1 MIKKQAPLTTGER
14 KGFFKNNTIMIEVE
28 HLTKFYGLV
37 PAVSDLSF
45 QVGQGEVVGFL
56 GPNGAGKT
64 TTMKILTCFLP
75 PTSGQA
81 RIDGLDISRDSL
93 GVRQKIGYLPENNP
107 LYSEMTV
114 EGFLSFAAQA
124 KGVPSRDAKTAAAKV
139 AEDCGL
145 GTVRGRIIGH
155 LSKGFRQRVG
165 LAQAL
170 LNDPPVLILDEP
182 TIGLDPAQVIEIRQL
197 IKSLGRERTILLSS
211 HILPEISQVCQKVII
226 LNQGRIVATDTVSS
240 LTTQLQSSRKI
251 KLILPRPAGGHPA
264 HPGGHKRDSA
274 DRTQGRG
281 GSLRTRNA
289 ERTGRP
295 GGYQPGGRSAG
306 LGPAGNA
313 RPGIKSG
320 GNLCPVG
327 DGRTNRR
334 GTEAG
339 KEPEMEKPGGES

>member
-1 MIKKQAPLTTGER
+1 
-14 KGFFKNNTIMIEVE
+14 MIEVE

-37 PAVSDLSF
+37 PAISDLSF

-93 GVRQKIGYLPENNP
+93 EVRQKIGYLPENNP

-124 KGVPSRDAKTAAAKV
+124 KGIPSRAAKTAAAKV
-139 AEDCGL
+139 DEDCGL
-145 GTVRGRIIGH
+145 GPVRGRIIGH

-226 LNQGRIVATDTVSS
+226 LNQGRIVATDTVSN
-240 LTTQLQSSRKI
+240 LTAQLQNSRKI
-251 KLILPRPAGGHPA
+251 KLIVRGPREAILPTLAAINGILRIEPQDDEGAYELEMQ
-264 HPGGHKRDSA
+264 KELDVRA
-274 DRTQGRG
+274 DISRAVVQQGWDLLEMRSQEL
-281 GSLRTRNA
+281 SLEEVFVQLVT
-289 ERTGRP
+289 EEPTGEEP
-295 GGYQPGGRSAG
+295 M
-306 LGPAGNA
+306 
-313 RPGIKSG
+313 
-320 GNLCPVG
+320 
-327 DGRTNRR
+327 
-334 GTEAG
+334 G
-339 KEPEMEKPGGES
+339 KEQEMEKPGGES

>member
-1 MIKKQAPLTTGER
+1 
-14 KGFFKNNTIMIEVE
+14 MIEVE

-37 PAVSDLSF
+37 PAISDLSF

-93 GVRQKIGYLPENNP
+93 EVRQKIGYLPENNP

-114 EGFLSFAAQA
+114 EGFLSFVAQA
-124 KGVPSRDAKTAAAKV
+124 KGLSSRSVKTAAGKV

-145 GTVRGRIIGH
+145 GSVRGRIIGH

-226 LNQGRIVATDTVSS
+226 LNQGRIVATDTVSN
-240 LTTQLQSSRKI
+240 LTAQLQSSRKI
-251 KLILPRPAGGHPA
+251 KLTIRGPREAILPTLAAINGIIRIEPQDDEGAYELEMQ
-264 HPGGHKRDSA
+264 KELDVRA
-274 DRTQGRG
+274 DISRAVVQQGWDLLEMRSQEL
-281 GSLRTRNA
+281 SLEEVFVQLVT
-289 ERTGRP
+289 EEPTGEEP
-295 GGYQPGGRSAG
+295 M
-306 LGPAGNA
+306 
-313 RPGIKSG
+313 
-320 GNLCPVG
+320 
-327 DGRTNRR
+327 
-334 GTEAG
+334 G
-339 KEPEMEKPGGES
+339 KELEMEKPGGES

>member
-1 MIKKQAPLTTGER
+1 
-14 KGFFKNNTIMIEVE
+14 MIEVE

-124 KGVPSRDAKTAAAKV
+124 KGLPSRDAKIAAAKV

-240 LTTQLQSSRKI
+240 LTAQLQSSRKI
-251 KLILPRPAGGHPA
+251 RLILRGPREDILSTLAAINGILRIEPKDEEGAYELEMQ
-264 HPGGHKRDSA
+264 KELDVRA
-274 DRTQGRG
+274 DISRAIVQQGWDLLEMRG
-281 GSLRTRNA
+281 QELSLEEVFVQLVT
-289 ERTGRP
+289 EEPTG
-295 GGYQPGGRSAG
+295 
-306 LGPAGNA
+306 
-313 RPGIKSG
+313 
-320 GNLCPVG
+320 
-327 DGRTNRR
+327 
-334 GTEAG
+334 E
-339 KEPEMEKPGGES
+339 EPKGENPKMEKPGGES

>member
-1 MIKKQAPLTTGER
+1 
-14 KGFFKNNTIMIEVE
+14 
-28 HLTKFYGLV
+28 
-37 PAVSDLSF
+37 
-45 QVGQGEVVGFL
+45 
-56 GPNGAGKT
+56 
-64 TTMKILTCFLP
+64 MKILTCFLP

-81 RIDGLDISRDSL
+81 RIDGLDLSRDSL

-124 KGVPSRDAKTAAAKV
+124 KGIPGRNTKTAAAKV

-145 GTVRGRIIGH
+145 ESVRGRIIGH

-182 TIGLDPAQVIEIRQL
+182 TIGLDPAQVVEIRQL

-211 HILPEISQVCQKVII
+211 HILPEIGQLCQKVII

-251 KLILPRPAGGHPA
+251 KLTIRGPQEAILTTLGGINGILRIEPQDDEEA
-264 HPGGHKRDSA
+264 YELEMRKDLDVRA
-274 DRTQGRG
+274 DISRAVVQQGWDLLEMRSQDL
-281 GSLRTRNA
+281 SLEEIFVHLVT
-289 ERTGRP
+289 EEPTGEEP
-295 GGYQPGGRSAG
+295 KG
-306 LGPAGNA
+306 
-313 RPGIKSG
+313 
-320 GNLCPVG
+320 
-327 DGRTNRR
+327 
-334 GTEAG
+334 EA
-339 KEPEMEKPGGES
+339 PEMEKPGGES

>member
-1 MIKKQAPLTTGER
+1 
-14 KGFFKNNTIMIEVE
+14 MIEVE
-28 HLTKFYGLV
+28 HLTKYYGLV

-45 QVGQGEVVGFL
+45 KVDQGEVVGFL

-81 RIDGLDISRDSL
+81 RIDGLDLSRDSL

-124 KGVPSRDAKTAAAKV
+124 KGLPSRAAKTAAARV
-139 AEDCGL
+139 AGDCGL
-145 GTVRGRIIGH
+145 ESSVRGRIIGH

-240 LTTQLQSSRKI
+240 LTAQLQSSRKI
-251 KLILPRPAGGHPA
+251 HLTIRGPREAILHTLAAINGILRIEPRDDEGAYELEMRKELDVRADVSRAVVQQGWDLLEMRGQDLSLEEIFVQLVTEEPAGEEPKG
-264 HPGGHKRDSA
+264 
-274 DRTQGRG
+274 
-281 GSLRTRNA
+281 
-289 ERTGRP
+289 E
-295 GGYQPGGRSAG
+295 
-306 LGPAGNA
+306 
-313 RPGIKSG
+313 
-320 GNLCPVG
+320 
-327 DGRTNRR
+327 
-334 GTEAG
+334 
-339 KEPEMEKPGGES
+339 EPEMEMPGGES

>member
-1 MIKKQAPLTTGER
+1 
-14 KGFFKNNTIMIEVE
+14 MIEVE

-37 PAVSDLSF
+37 PAISDLSF

-107 LYSEMTV
+107 LYGEMTV
-114 EGFLSFAAQA
+114 ERFLSFAAQA
-124 KGVPSRDAKTAAAKV
+124 KGLPGREATTAAARV

-145 GTVRGRIIGH
+145 EAVRGRIIGH

-170 LNDPPVLILDEP
+170 LKEPPVLILDEP

-251 KLILPRPAGGHPA
+251 KLVLRGPREAIRSTLAAIPGILRIEPKEAEGAYELEMQKDLDVRADISRAVVQQGWDLLEMHSQELSLEEIFVQLVTEEPTGEERAGEEWAGEEPAGNES
-264 HPGGHKRDSA
+264 KI
-274 DRTQGRG
+274 
-281 GSLRTRNA
+281 
-289 ERTGRP
+289 E
-295 GGYQPGGRSAG
+295 QPGGVS
-306 LGPAGNA
+306 
-313 RPGIKSG
+313 
-320 GNLCPVG
+320 
-327 DGRTNRR
+327 
-334 GTEAG
+334 
-339 KEPEMEKPGGES
+339 

>member
-1 MIKKQAPLTTGER
+1 
-14 KGFFKNNTIMIEVE
+14 MIEVE
-28 HLTKFYGLV
+28 HLTKYYGLV
-37 PAVSDLSF
+37 PAISDLSF
-45 QVGQGEVVGFL
+45 KVGQGEVVGFL

-124 KGVPSRDAKTAAAKV
+124 KGVPSRNAKTASAKV
-139 AEDCGL
+139 ADDCGL
-145 GTVRGRIIGH
+145 GPVRERIIGH

-211 HILPEISQVCQKVII
+211 HILPEISQICQKVII
-226 LNQGRIVATDTVSS
+226 LNQGHIVAIDTVSS
-240 LTTQLQSSRKI
+240 LTTQLQSSRKLQLTI
-251 KLILPRPAGGHPA
+251 RGPREAILPTLAAINGILRIEPRDNEGAYELEMQKELDVRADISRTVVQQGWDLLEMRSQELSLEEIFVQLVTEEPA
-264 HPGGHKRDSA
+264 
-274 DRTQGRG
+274 
-281 GSLRTRNA
+281 A
-289 ERTGRP
+289 EEP
-295 GGYQPGGRSAG
+295 
-306 LGPAGNA
+306 
-313 RPGIKSG
+313 K
-320 GNLCPVG
+320 
-327 DGRTNRR
+327 
-334 GTEAG
+334 G
-339 KEPEMEKPGGES
+339 KVPEMEMTGGES

>member
-1 MIKKQAPLTTGER
+1 
-14 KGFFKNNTIMIEVE
+14 MIEVE

-124 KGVPSRDAKTAAAKV
+124 KGVPSRDAKIAAAKV

-240 LTTQLQSSRKI
+240 LTAQLQSSRKI
-251 KLILPRPAGGHPA
+251 KLTIRGPRENILSTLAAINGILRIEAKDEEGA
-264 HPGGHKRDSA
+264 YELEMQKELDVRA
-274 DRTQGRG
+274 DISRAVVQQGWDLLEMRG
-281 GSLRTRNA
+281 QELSLEEVFVQLVT
-289 ERTGRP
+289 EESTGEEP
-295 GGYQPGGRSAG
+295 KGE
-306 LGPAGNA
+306 
-313 RPGIKSG
+313 K
-320 GNLCPVG
+320 
-327 DGRTNRR
+327 
-334 GTEAG
+334 
-339 KEPEMEKPGGES
+339 PEMEKPGGES